1 MPGRLSLTIRGR
13 CLLTAGVA
21 AALCAV
27 LVNERD
33 LLRVAAFAIVAPL
46 LASVVVGRTQLRLR
60 AQREIVPPRV
70 PAGGHC
76 QVRLTLQCAGR
87 LTGRL
92 LLEEVVPKVLGGNRR
107 VVVTHMTP
115 HRPVQLGYSL
125 HPAQRRVHT
134 LGPLRARVTDPLGL
148 AEVTRTLTE
157 RSRLVVTPV
166 VAPLDGLPPA
176 SGLGADAAVGSV
188 RGLSP
193 GQDSVV
199 VRTYRH
205 GDDLRKVHWR
215 TSARRDELM
224 VRVEEWPERGSATV
238 LLDHRTAA
246 HRGSGAG
253 SSLEYAVSFVASV
266 YVHLRQCGQRVR
278 LVTADGGMLAGG
290 VSGGEYGVDTA
301 LDALAALR
309 PTPQDD
315 LLGGPA
321 LVSGREVVAVLGAVN
336 PATIEHLLAQR
347 PKGVRSHAVL
357 LDVAA
362 WERQPPSP
370 GVPSPGVPSPGVPS
384 PDPVQVADL
393 LTAAGWS
400 VAIAC
405 PDRPPDAVWAQLC
418 LSSRTKLPAPR

>member
-13 CLLTAGVA
+13 CLLAAGVA

-46 LASVVVGRTQLRLR
+46 LASVVVGHTQLRLR
-60 AQREIVPPRV
+60 ARRAIVPPRV
-70 PAGGHC
+70 PAGDHC
-76 QVRLTLQCAGR
+76 QVHLTLHCAGR

-92 LLEEVVPKVLGGNRR
+92 LLEDVVPEALGGNRR
-107 VVVTHMTP
+107 VVVTRMTQ
-115 HRPVQLGYSL
+115 HRPVELSYSL
-125 HPAQRRVHT
+125 HPTQRQVHT
-134 LGPLRARVTDPLGL
+134 LGPLLARVTDPLGL
-148 AEVTRTLTE
+148 AEVTRTLTG

-166 VAPLDGLPPA
+166 VAPLSGLPPA
-176 SGLGADAAVGSV
+176 SGLGADAAVGTV

-224 VRVEEWPERGSATV
+224 VRVEEWPDRGGATV
-238 LLDHRTAA
+238 LLDHRAAA
-246 HRGSGAG
+246 HRGSGVG
-253 SSLEYAVSFVASV
+253 SSLEYAVSLTASV

-278 LVTADGGMLAGG
+278 LATADGGMLAGG
-290 VSGGEYGVDTA
+290 ASGNEYGVDTA

-309 PTPQDD
+309 PTAQDD
-315 LLGGPA
+315 LVGDPA
-321 LVSGREVVAVLGAVN
+321 LVSGREVVAVLGAVG
-336 PATIEHLLAQR
+336 PATVEHLLAHR
-347 PKGVRSHAVL
+347 PRGVRSHAVL

-362 WERQPPSP
+362 WTRQAGTRQALRP
-370 GVPSPGVPSPGVPS
+370 GG
-384 PDPVQVADL
+384 PDPVQVAEL
-393 LTAAGWS
+393 LAAAGWS
-400 VAIAC
+400 VAIAH
-405 PDRPPDAVWAQLC
+405 PDQPPSAVWAQLC